1 MENQV
6 LALSGDRFKSIGFT
20 DKRLFLSQKNERN
33 FESLKKTGQDTS
45 NVSAGTY
52 VYLENL
58 SSINLNTGSSEIKV
72 KYLDY
77 RKKNQSVS
85 FEFSS
90 KEKSML
96 FAQVLGKKFG
106 LQKTVEEEK
115 QWLPLLK
122 KIGWLIFTIGFT
134 YFLATMDNAS
144 ELDGSG
150 SAKSRAGAA
159 ILRMIYEF
167 LGPVGITIIG
177 TLISLGIAYAA
188 YSRYKSPEQN
198 VVFLR

>member
-6 LALSGDRFKSIGFT
+6 IALSGDMYKSIGFT
-20 DKRLFLSQKNERN
+20 DKRLFLSQKNERD
-33 FESLKKTGQDTS
+33 FEALKKTGQDTS
-45 NVSAGTY
+45 STTAGTY

-58 SSINLNTGSSEIKV
+58 SSVNLNTGSSKIKV

-90 KEKSML
+90 KEKSMV
-96 FAQVLGKKFG
+96 FAQVLGAKFG
-106 LQKTVEEEK
+106 LQRTVEEEK

-122 KIGWLIFTIGFT
+122 NIGWLTLSMGFT
-134 YFLATMDNAS
+134 YFLATMDDAS
-144 ELDGSG
+144 ELDNSG

-159 ILRMIYEF
+159 ILRMVHEF
-167 LGPVGITIIG
+167 LGPIGITIIG
-177 TLISLGIAYAA
+177 TLISLGIAYSA
-188 YSRYKSPEQN
+188 YSRYKSPESN
-198 VVFLR
+198 IVFK